1 MTGRPRSQRP
11 GAAGLLAGFAPALL
25 AVFALFVSAAA
36 PAAGA
41 DGPTVEVAGVD
52 GRSIDLVMSFDPQT
66 AIEPGSSTSASLEVG
81 GAVIPAESRLVVA
94 DGDGPSTA
102 MLVLDTSGSMKGDRI
117 TAARGAARS
126 FVEALPDGV
135 SVGLVT
141 FSDQVLVVVEPTT
154 DRAAVLGAIEA
165 VSPDGSTALF
175 DAVPAALGAL
185 PPQSRA
191 RLILLS
197 DGEDTASS
205 SGLNEVSRAAKRA
218 GVPVDVVALAPT
230 PEQLAAL
237 TTLSDASG
245 GTLRT
250 ATQSGDLLSAF
261 LEASRSFGAKAFISA
276 TLPDNVDG
284 RGQPVSATV
293 VVGSSEFVGRARLP
307 ADESL
312 AAAQAVAT
320 APQPA
325 GIVIADAVGDP
336 SRTPIL
342 LALLASAC
350 VLAFG
355 WVVQRSRRAAAAERR
370 LDQVLNYRAG
380 APSSSDPGGEGRGGR
395 SRVQVVDDL
404 LARSKGYRRSEELL
418 AAAAVNLT
426 PGGWLVARV
435 SVSVALMVVFGLLL
449 QSFVVSAILGGLAG
463 WLATLAWINSRRTA
477 RRRMFSDDLPDF
489 LMLLASGLRAGLSFN
504 NALESAATDGKGEV
518 GRQMRR
524 ALRAVQVG
532 VPLDTALLSCA
543 DRMDNED
550 LRWTV
555 TALSIQQE
563 VGGTLSSILDSA
575 ARTIRARH
583 DLRREVRTL
592 SAEGRL
598 SGYILVAL
606 PVLVFCFLAVFRSDY
621 ISKLWL
627 DPLGVVMLVGLSVSM
642 IVGWLWMRVVVR
654 IEV

>member
-1 MTGRPRSQRP
+1 MTGHSRAQRP
-11 GAAGLLAGFAPALL
+11 GFAVPAGLLAAFVAASLG
-25 AVFALFVSAAA
+25 VVALFVGAAA

-41 DGPTVEVAGVD
+41 DAPTVEVAGVD
-52 GRSIDLVMSFDPQT
+52 GRNVDLVMTFDPQT
-66 AIEPGSSTSASLEVG
+66 AIAPDAPTSASLEVG
-81 GAVIPAESRLVVA
+81 GVVVPAESRLVVA

-117 TAARGAARS
+117 TAARRAATS
-126 FVEALPDGV
+126 FVDALPDGV

-141 FSDQVLVVVEPTT
+141 FSDEARVVVAPTT

-185 PPQSRA
+185 PPQARA
-191 RLILLS
+191 RLIVLS

-237 TTLSDASG
+237 TTLADASG

-276 TLPDNVDG
+276 TLPDTVDG

-293 VVGSSEFVGRARLP
+293 VVGSSEFVGGARLP

-320 APQPA
+320 TPQPA
-325 GIVIADAVGDP
+325 GIVIVDAVGDP

-355 WVVQRSRRAAAAERR
+355 WVVLRSRRAAAAERR

-380 APSSSDPGGEGRGGR
+380 APSSPDPGGEGRGGR
-395 SRVQVVDDL
+395 S
-404 LARSKGYRRSEELL
+404 
-418 AAAAVNLT
+418 
-426 PGGWLVARV
+426 
-435 SVSVALMVVFGLLL
+435 
-449 QSFVVSAILGGLAG
+449 
-463 WLATLAWINSRRTA
+463 
-477 RRRMFSDDLPDF
+477 
-489 LMLLASGLRAGLSFN
+489 
-504 NALESAATDGKGEV
+504 
-518 GRQMRR
+518 
-524 ALRAVQVG
+524 
-532 VPLDTALLSCA
+532 
-543 DRMDNED
+543 
-550 LRWTV
+550 
-555 TALSIQQE
+555 
-563 VGGTLSSILDSA
+563 
-575 ARTIRARH
+575 
-583 DLRREVRTL
+583 
-592 SAEGRL
+592 
-598 SGYILVAL
+598 
-606 PVLVFCFLAVFRSDY
+606 
-621 ISKLWL
+621 
-627 DPLGVVMLVGLSVSM
+627 
-642 IVGWLWMRVVVR
+642 
-654 IEV
+654 